1 MKCKLCGQ
9 PPTEPT
15 GLCQDCSRALTR
27 AREGAAALRN
37 LPSSGARI
45 PRAVSRIVLKSP
57 AAPMSAVLPPRRRLA
72 LWGALAVVAVALLY
86 LGDRNASPLLAQET
100 RMSDRALRI
109 YEAQTEGTY
118 VDDNSDDPKLLP
130 VPRRAG
136 SGAQNSP
143 RPLPQVQPQSAAR
156 PGRSTPSTQS
166 GAATN
171 SSSKKA
177 GASEQNAGAGSPVGG
192 TDTDTAT
199 QLARV
204 NLVAPVA
211 PPDEATLLAG
221 ALEKCSNEKFLA
233 GVICEQK
240 VRLRFCEGKW
250 GQTPQCTAKPRVD

>member
-27 AREGAAALRN
+27 AREGAAALRD
-37 LPSSGARI
+37 LPSSGERI
-45 PRAVSRIVLKSP
+45 PRVVSRIVLKSP
-57 AAPMSAVLPPRRRLA
+57 AAPTAALLPPPRRLA
-72 LWGALAVVAVALLY
+72 LWGALAFVAVGLVY
-86 LGDRNASPLLAQET
+86 LGDRNSSPLLAQET

-109 YEAQTEGTY
+109 YEAQSEGTY
-118 VDDNSDDPKLLP
+118 ADENSDDPQLLAA
-130 VPRRAG
+130 PRRAG
-136 SGAQNSP
+136 ADAQNP
-143 RPLPQVQPQSAAR
+143 PPLPQVQPQSASR
-156 PGRSTPSTQS
+156 PGRGTPSMQS

-171 SSSKKA
+171 SSSKKT
-177 GASEQNAGAGSPVGG
+177 GASELNASAGSPAGG
-192 TDTDTAT
+192 SDLGAAT

-204 NLVAPVA
+204 NVVAPVA

-221 ALEKCSNEKFLA
+221 ALEKCSSEKFLA

-250 GQTPQCTAKPRVD
+250 GQIPQCTSKPRVD